1 MFSRSCVRA
10 ASVCHGYKLPSHH
23 LNGQGEWRI
32 TGGCS
37 MGQETCTC
45 FGLELTPESMPGWP
59 ISKKKRKDPV
69 PSTNDGCSGKE
80 GWWFFFFNVF
90 LSLSSLPP
98 RVPLFLSNSVNLVS
112 TAKLCRNTQWGLQEW
127 EQWLSRV
134 VCACVSV
141 CVYACMCGYVCV
153 CVCLTCLWNKNVL
166 VCPKTDIWLCPIGYR
181 GLQTLSLP
189 LHTGPQCFTPPG

>member
-1 MFSRSCVRA
+1 MFSRSRVRA

-80 GWWFFFFNVF
+80 GWCFFFNVF

-98 RVPLFLSNSVNLVS
+98 SLPAFLFFSLTLSTWCPRQNSVGIPNEDYKSGSNGFLE
-112 TAKLCRNTQWGLQEW
+112 LCV
-127 EQWLSRV
+127 RV
-134 VCACVSV
+134 CLCVFMHV
-141 CVYACMCGYVCV
+141 CVAMCVCV
-153 CVCLTCLWNKNVL
+153 CVSL
-166 VCPKTDIWLCPIGYR
+166 VCGTKM
-181 GLQTLSLP
+181 S
-189 LHTGPQCFTPPG
+189 

>member
-80 GWWFFFFNVF
+80 GWWVFFLMFSSPFPP
-90 LSLSSLPP
+90 SLPAFLFFSLTLSTWCP
-98 RVPLFLSNSVNLVS
+98 RQNSVGIPNEDYKSGSNGFLE
-112 TAKLCRNTQWGLQEW
+112 LCV
-127 EQWLSRV
+127 RV
-134 VCACVSV
+134 CLCVFMHV
-141 CVYACMCGYVCV
+141 CVAMCV

>member
-1 MFSRSCVRA
+1 MFSRSRVRA

-80 GWWFFFFNVF
+80 GWWVFFLMF
-90 LSLSSLPP
+90 SSPFPP
-98 RVPLFLSNSVNLVS
+98 SRVPLFLSNSVNLVS

-127 EQWLSRV
+127 EQWLSRL

-153 CVCLTCLWNKNVL
+153 CVCVSL
-166 VCPKTDIWLCPIGYR
+166 VCGTKM
-181 GLQTLSLP
+181 S
-189 LHTGPQCFTPPG
+189 

>member
-1 MFSRSCVRA
+1 MFSRSRVRA

-80 GWWFFFFNVF
+80 GWWFFFLMFSSPF
-90 LSLSSLPP
+90 PPSLPAFLFFSPTLSTWCP
-98 RVPLFLSNSVNLVS
+98 RQNSVGIPNEDYKSGSNGFLE
-112 TAKLCRNTQWGLQEW
+112 LCV
-127 EQWLSRV
+127 RV
-134 VCACVSV
+134 CLCVFMHV
-141 CVYACMCGYVCV
+141 CVAMCV

>member
-80 GWWFFFFNVF
+80 GWWFFFLMF
-90 LSLSSLPP
+90 SSLFPP
-98 RVPLFLSNSVNLVS
+98 SLPAFLFFSLTLSTWCPRQNSVGIPNEDYKSGSNGFLE
-112 TAKLCRNTQWGLQEW
+112 LCVR
-127 EQWLSRV
+127 
-134 VCACVSV
+134 
-141 CVYACMCGYVCV
+141 VCV
-153 CVCLTCLWNKNVL
+153 CVCLCMYV
-166 VCPKTDIWLCPIGYR
+166 WLCVCVCVSHLFVEQKCPSVSQDR
-181 GLQTLSLP
+181 HLAVSHWL
-189 LHTGPQCFTPPG
+189 

>member
-1 MFSRSCVRA
+1 MFSQSCVRA

-80 GWWFFFFNVF
+80 GWCFFFLMFSSPF
-90 LSLSSLPP
+90 PPSLPAFLFFSLTLSTWCP
-98 RVPLFLSNSVNLVS
+98 RQNSVGIPNEDYKSGSNGFLE
-112 TAKLCRNTQWGLQEW
+112 LCV
-127 EQWLSRV
+127 RV
-134 VCACVSV
+134 CLCVFMHV
-141 CVYACMCGYVCV
+141 CVAMCVCV
-153 CVCLTCLWNKNVL
+153 CVSL
-166 VCPKTDIWLCPIGYR
+166 VCGTKM
-181 GLQTLSLP
+181 S
-189 LHTGPQCFTPPG
+189 